1 MKLKKALG
9 KYRLLCCLLFC
20 FLQLNIVD
28 LYAQEVQKI
37 REMPKAQRRR
47 EQSNNTTDS
56 NTKKLNADT
65 LRKQKE
71 ATAVDSI
78 NALNKKNLNKLSQPA
93 DTGRIIAK
101 SDSINKTH
109 SLKKTPKF
117 TPDPQK
123 ATWIALAIPG
133 GGQIY
138 NRKYWKLPFIY
149 GGFVGC
155 AYALHW
161 NNQMYSDYSQAYLD
175 IMSNDPTRTSYLNFL
190 PDGYDVKGN
199 LTFLQTTFK
208 KKKDYYR
215 RYRDLS
221 IFAFMGVYIL
231 SVIDAYVDAEL
242 SNFDITND
250 LSFKVSPAFIQNSIS
265 SKWSD
270 QAIGLQCSITF

>member
-1 MKLKKALG
+1 MRKVLG

-20 FLQLNIVD
+20 ILQISVID
-28 LYAQEVQKI
+28 LYAQDVQKT

-47 EQSNNTTDS
+47 EQINNPTPDIQKA
-56 NTKKLNADT
+56 NEEALK
-65 LRKQKE
+65 KQKE
-71 ATAVDSI
+71 NAAIDSI
-78 NALNKKNLNKLSQPA
+78 GALNQKNLEGLSQPV
-93 DTGRIIAK
+93 DTGKIVTKKDSATNKAPIIK
-101 SDSINKTH
+101 V
-109 SLKKTPKF
+109 PPRF
-117 TPDPQK
+117 VPDPQK

-138 NRKYWKLPFIY
+138 NRKYWKLPFVY

-190 PDGYDVKGN
+190 PDGYDVKSN
-199 LTFLQTTFK
+199 LTFLQNTFK
-208 KKKDYYR
+208 KKKDFYR

-221 IFAFMGVYIL
+221 IFAFIGVYVL

-250 LSFKVSPAFIQNSIS
+250 LSFKIAPAFIRNSCS
-265 SKWSD
+265 SKWNE
-270 QAIGLQCSITF
+270 QALGLQCSITF

>member
-1 MKLKKALG
+1 MKKALG
-9 KYRLLCCLLFC
+9 KYQLLCCLLFC
-20 FLQLNIVD
+20 LLQLNIVD
-28 LYAQEVQKI
+28 LYAQEPQKT

-47 EQSNNTTDS
+47 EQTNTTTDS
-56 NTKKLNADT
+56 NTKKLDEDA
-65 LRKQKE
+65 LKKQKQ
-71 ATAVDSI
+71 AASVDSI
-78 NALNKKNLNKLSQPA
+78 NSLNNKNLNKLSQPVNTA
-93 DTGRIIAK
+93 KIKAK
-101 SDSINKTH
+101 SDSINKV
-109 SLKKTPKF
+109 SLVKAKPKF

-123 ATWIALAIPG
+123 STWIALAIPG

-138 NRKYWKLPFIY
+138 NRKYWKLPFVY

-161 NNQMYSDYSQAYLD
+161 NNQMYSEYSQAYLD
-175 IMSNDPTRTSYLNFL
+175 IMSNDPSSTSYLNFL

-199 LTFLQTTFK
+199 LTFLQNTFK

-221 IFAFMGVYIL
+221 IFAFIGVYIL
-231 SVIDAYVDAEL
+231 SVVDAYVDAEL

-250 LSFKVSPAFIQNSIS
+250 LSFKVSPAFIRNSIS